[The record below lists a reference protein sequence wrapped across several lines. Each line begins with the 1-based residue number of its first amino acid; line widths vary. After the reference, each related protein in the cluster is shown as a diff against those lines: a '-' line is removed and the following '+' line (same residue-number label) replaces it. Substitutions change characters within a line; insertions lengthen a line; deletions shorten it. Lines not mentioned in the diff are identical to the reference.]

1 MPETPI
7 YGWPYEHPVLDEPG
21 ITLHGGALGQGR
33 ILAEEIEATVSG
45 IAGQI
50 AGLASDLDTLAGVA
64 LQRIATIDTGA
75 GTNTTEF
82 TQIPQGYRALVLL
95 WRGTTTGSGQ
105 LASLALRF
113 NGDSGSNYHSRL
125 ARNTAAGDYTS
136 TDGSTSN
143 YVFTVL
149 RAGYVGTAR
158 SSGMII
164 IPAYT
169 ANSTKTVFGVN
180 MAVGASSSSGGDNI
194 FTVQAAGQWLSNSPV
209 TAIRIWPSG
218 ETWAFTPH
226 LTLLGVP

>member
-1 MPETPI
+1 MPYTRV
-7 YGWPYEHPVLDEPG
+7 YGWPFEHPQTDEPG
-21 ITLHGGALGQGR
+21 VTLHGGVSGDHP
-33 ILAEEIEATVSG
+33 ILAEEIERTVSG
-45 IAGQI
+45 IDGQI
-50 AGLASDLDTLAGVA
+50 TGLVSGLDDLAGIA
-64 LQRIATIDTGA
+64 LQRIATIDSGA

-95 WRGTTTGSGQ
+95 WRGTSTGSGQ

-169 ANSTKTVFGVN
+169 ANSTKTVVGVS

-194 FTVQAAGQWLSNSPV
+194 FMVQASGQWLSNSPV

-218 ETWAFTPH
+218 ENWAFTPH